1 MNVTCINKPNKFK
14 NLTLNHQYP
23 DVIEDGEVFVVTND
37 AGFRARY
44 AKNYFR
50 VNPETPV
57 TRNLL
62 DLLTVTFDE
71 DDRLT
76 IVLNRTTRTI
86 RLNINQ
92 SEISCGID
100 EIEGISEVKRAV
112 HEMYAAK
119 VADIVGTKA
128 EMFKKV
134 LDTIFE
140 ELRDNDLVMCWL
152 LSDQI
157 KTTDT
162 ELDAVLT
169 EMSDIHTTGLNPN
182 SDHEIILWVIK

>member
-50 VNPETPV
+50 INPETPA

-62 DLLTVTFDE
+62 NLLTVTLDE
-71 DDRLT
+71 DNRLT
-76 IVLNRTTRTI
+76 IVLNRTTRTVSLGI
-86 RLNINQ
+86 SE

-100 EIEGISEVKRAV
+100 EIEGISEVKRII

-128 EMFKKV
+128 EMFKEV

-140 ELRDNDLVMCWL
+140 ELREGDPRMCWL

-157 KTTDT
+157 RATDT
-162 ELDAVLT
+162 ELDTILT
-169 EMSDIHTTGLNPN
+169 EMSDIHTTGINPN
-182 SDHEIILWVIK
+182 SHHEIILWVIK